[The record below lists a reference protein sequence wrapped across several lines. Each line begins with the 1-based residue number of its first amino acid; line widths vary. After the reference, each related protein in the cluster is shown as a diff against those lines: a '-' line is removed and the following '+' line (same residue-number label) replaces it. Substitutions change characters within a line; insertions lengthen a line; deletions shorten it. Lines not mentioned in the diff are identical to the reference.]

1 MIDESGQLTKWE
13 RLAAL
18 AMEALIS
25 TNSGAKDFPE
35 LYSPKIAR
43 AAVIYAD
50 ALLKQLAEV
59 EYPNL

>member
-1 MIDESGQLTKWE
+1 MQLTKRE
-13 RLAAL
+13 RLTAL

-25 TNSGAKDFPE
+25 TNSGAKDLPE
-35 LYSPKIAR
+35 LYSAKIAR
-43 AAVIYAD
+43 VAVIYAD